1 MNSNKND
8 LSRIDRYEKKRKS
21 TTLITR
27 LSTLMAFLIVILI
40 GVFVFGGSDGKE
52 TQEQPNQT
60 AKNEQTEHQNE
71 LEEARQVS
79 EEDKNEENEQQS
91 PKEEQP
97 EAIEK
102 EFIETADSNVK
113 EAYTAN
119 WKPVGT
125 VQSGPHTVVIEQGT
139 QEWSEIMQAVTLA
152 TDIPE
157 NEIIAWWV
165 TRGGE
170 QEVITTVS
178 DKAETETYRVYL
190 HWEESN
196 GYRPDKVEVL
206 KENDQK
212 YRYQ

>member
-27 LSTLMAFLIVILI
+27 LSTLMAVLIVLLI
-40 GVFVFGGSDGKE
+40 GVFVFGENNGKE
-52 TQEQPNQT
+52 SQEQPNQT
-60 AKNEQTEHQNE
+60 ANNEQTDHQKE
-71 LEEARQVS
+71 SKEARQVS
-79 EEDKNEENEQQS
+79 GEDKNEDNEKQS
-91 PKEEQP
+91 SEEEQS
-97 EAIEK
+97 EAINK
-102 EFIETADSNVK
+102 QLIETADPNVQ

-119 WKPVGT
+119 WEPIGT

-170 QEVITTVS
+170 QEVIATVS

-190 HWEESN
+190 HWEENN

>member
-1 MNSNKND
+1 MNSNNND
-8 LSRIDRYEKKRKS
+8 LSRIDRYDKKRKS

-27 LSTLMAFLIVILI
+27 LSILMAVLLVVLI
-40 GVFVFGGSDGKE
+40 GVFVFGGNNGEES
-52 TQEQPNQT
+52 QEQPNQT
-60 AKNEQTEHQNE
+60 AENEQTKHQNE
-71 LEEARQVS
+71 SKEARQVAG
-79 EEDKNEENEQQS
+79 EDKNEDNEEQS
-91 PKEEQP
+91 PEEEQSK
-97 EAIEK
+97 AIK
-102 EFIETADSNVK
+102 KQLIETADPNVK

-139 QEWSEIMQAVTLA
+139 PEWSEIMQAVTLA
-152 TDIPE
+152 TEIPE

-190 HWEESN
+190 HWEENS